1 MEDLR
6 VPIGFFFALLG
17 LILIAVSFLMPNAH
31 APLTTVNIN
40 LYSGLTMLIFG
51 GAMLW
56 LARRKP

>member
-17 LILIAVSFLMPNAH
+17 LILIAVSFFMPTAH

-56 LARRKP
+56 LARRRQ